1 MSNVSSFVP
10 LDNRISL
17 AAQSP
22 KNIPSL
28 TQKLNKETINRYRQ
42 RMKVVVLGL
51 HNEEVINGLFAQ
63 PPLARISFMRPVAE
77 NLVTG
82 ADGLIFGAAT
92 SPAGLACAAILP
104 NSSIGPAWALTAPKK
119 SIDPA
124 AKPATILRDNIQFI
138 IIPPPPT

>member
-1 MSNVSSFVP
+1 MGCSR
-10 LDNRISL
+10 NRRLRGFIY
-17 AAQSP
+17 AP
-22 KNIPSL
+22 G
-28 TQKLNKETINRYRQ
+28 R
-42 RMKVVVLGL
+42 G
-51 HNEEVINGLFAQ
+51 
-63 PPLARISFMRPVAE
+63 E
-77 NLVTG
+77 NFVTG

>member
-1 MSNVSSFVP
+1 MQAVLTMAHGGRENLKFVADHP
-10 LDNRISL
+10 KPTLGAGQVLVRI
-17 AAQSP
+17 AATA
-22 KNIPSL
+22 I
-28 TQKLNKETINRYRQ
+28 
-42 RMKVVVLGL
+42 
-51 HNEEVINGLFAQ
+51 
-63 PPLARISFMRPVAE
+63 FMRPVAE
-77 NLVTG
+77 NFVTG